1 MQYNTEFYKL
11 LRQAVYD
18 DTALVRVLDKIM
30 KLINSN
36 SKDDNSKPDTGKD
49 DNSLHILLNWYE
61 IKKFIKNLKFDVH
74 FFDFFV
80 LFIVEGLKNFYYGMH
95 IENWIDFIRTT
106 RTTF

>member
-36 SKDDNSKPDTGKD
+36 SKDDDGKID
-49 DNSLHILLNWYE
+49 EDLKSELITYSIELIRNKKIY
-61 IKKFIKNLKFDVH
+61 KKFEI
-74 FFDFFV
+74 
-80 LFIVEGLKNFYYGMH
+80 
-95 IENWIDFIRTT
+95 
-106 RTTF
+106 